1 MTSKIIISC
10 ATLSQGGASRVVA
23 NLSKPFADEFDSVTI
38 ILWVKKPVFYTFTDP
53 RVTVLFLE
61 DEAGSKNDIKK
72 MMWFRKYVKQNK
84 PDMVLSFL
92 EPFNIRVLLSTI
104 GLGINTIVAERND
117 PRMVN
122 GSKLMD
128 WFEKTVYK
136 LADAILVQTQT
147 VKEFFT
153 GSLEPKVSI
162 IYNPVNIAPGMV
174 GKALKTEKKKRI
186 VSVAR
191 LTPQKHLKDLIN
203 AFAIFV
209 KNHND
214 YTLALYGEGPQETE
228 LKMLV
233 NSLGIGDIV
242 EFPGPSKTIHDDI
255 LNAEM
260 FALVSD
266 REGMSN
272 SMIEAM
278 CLGLPCIC
286 TKVSGAIDLI
296 RHRENGLLIDVGDV
310 NSLVESMSFIADNPQ
325 KAEEIGTNA
334 ASLFSI
340 LNKDII
346 YKQWVD
352 YVKSKLK

>member
-1 MTSKIIISC
+1 MNRKIIISC
-10 ATLSQGGASRVVA
+10 ATLAQGGASRVVA
-23 NLSKPFADEFDSVTI
+23 NLSKPFTDEFDSVTI
-38 ILWVKKPVFYTFTDP
+38 ILWVKKPIFYTHTDP
-53 RVTVLFLE
+53 RVTILFLE
-61 DEAGSKNDIKK
+61 DVVGSRNDIKK
-72 MMWFRKYVKQNK
+72 MLWFRKYVKQNK
-84 PDMVLSFL
+84 PDMILSFL

-122 GSKLMD
+122 GSRLMD

-153 GSLEPKVSI
+153 GSLESKVSI
-162 IYNPVNIAPGMV
+162 IYNPVNIEPEMV
-174 GKALKTEKKKRI
+174 GKALRTEKKKRI
-186 VSVAR
+186 VSAAR

-203 AFAIFV
+203 AFALFV
-209 KNHND
+209 KTHND
-214 YTLALYGEGPQETE
+214 YSLTLYGEGPQEAE

-233 NSLGIGDIV
+233 NTLGISNCV

-255 LNAEM
+255 LNADM

-296 RHRENGLLIDVGDV
+296 KNRENGLLINVGDV
-310 NSLVESMSFIADNPQ
+310 NSLVDCMTFIADNPTE
-325 KAEEIGTNA
+325 AETIGTNA
-334 ASLFSI
+334 ANLYSI

>member
-1 MTSKIIISC
+1 MNRKIIISC
-10 ATLSQGGASRVVA
+10 ATLAQGGASRVVA

-38 ILWVKKPVFYTFTDP
+38 ILWVTKPVFYTHTDP

-61 DEAGSKNDIKK
+61 DEAGSKNDITK
-72 MMWFRKYVKQNK
+72 MVWFRRYVKKNK
-84 PDMVLSFL
+84 PDMILSFL

-122 GSKLMD
+122 GSIFMD

-147 VKEFFT
+147 VKEFFS

-162 IYNPVNIAPGMV
+162 IYNPVNIDPEIV
-174 GKALKTEKKKRI
+174 GKALKTEKAKRI
-186 VSVAR
+186 VSAAR

-209 KNHND
+209 KSHND
-214 YTLALYGEGPQETE
+214 YTLTLYGEGPQEAE
-228 LKMLV
+228 LKMLA
-233 NSLGIGDIV
+233 NTLGISDSV

-255 LNAEM
+255 LNADM

-286 TKVSGAIDLI
+286 TKVSGAVDLI
-296 RHRENGLLIDVGDV
+296 NHGENGLLIDVGDIS
-310 NSLVESMSFIADNPQ
+310 SLVDNMSLIADNPS
-325 KAEEIGTNA
+325 KAVKIGEK
-334 ASLFSI
+334 ASELFNI

>member
-1 MTSKIIISC
+1 MKKSSKIIISC

-38 ILWVKKPVFYTFTDP
+38 ILWVKKPVFYTHTDP

-72 MMWFRKYVKQNK
+72 MLWFRKYVKQNK
-84 PDMVLSFL
+84 PDMILSFL

-104 GLGINTIVAERND
+104 GLGVNTIVAERND

-122 GSKLMD
+122 GSRLMD

-153 GSLEPKVSI
+153 GPLESKVSI
-162 IYNPVNIAPGMV
+162 IYNPVNIEPEMV
-174 GKALKTEKKKRI
+174 GKALRTEKKKRI
-186 VSVAR
+186 VSAAR
-191 LTPQKHLKDLIN
+191 LTPQKHLEDLIN

-209 KNHND
+209 KTHND
-214 YTLALYGEGPQETE
+214 YTLTLYGEGPQEAE

-233 NSLGIGDIV
+233 NTLGISNSV

-255 LNAEM
+255 LNADM
-260 FALVSD
+260 FVLVSD

-296 RHRENGLLIDVGDV
+296 RNRENGLLIDVGDID
-310 NSLVESMSFIADNPQ
+310 SLVECMTFIADNPA
-325 KAEEIGTNA
+325 KAEEIGRNA
-334 ASLFSI
+334 ANLYSI
-340 LNKDII
+340 LNKDLI

-352 YVKSKLK
+352 YVKK